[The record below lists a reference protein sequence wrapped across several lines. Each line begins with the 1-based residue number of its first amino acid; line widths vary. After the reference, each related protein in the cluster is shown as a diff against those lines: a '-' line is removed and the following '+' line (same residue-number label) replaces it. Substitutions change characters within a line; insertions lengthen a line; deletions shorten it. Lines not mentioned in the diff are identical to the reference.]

1 MASSLNVNDLII
13 NRSDRS
19 GVEELSVTI
28 HEYPANV
35 PSSFTPARAAYG
47 FWYRPR
53 TEKGDTWV
61 TVPELGLSHHHIS
74 RGHVLVAPP
83 SLPVQGEWERAD
95 GIVVNFSFSPRFFEA
110 LAERAG
116 LSQLISKRPWHF
128 FAIDQR
134 TEALCR
140 LLMEE
145 TEDQC
150 PRGPLYFES
159 LAHALA
165 VSVLDTVCDQHSR
178 KLRAAAVTPGIRRAV
193 KWLEA
198 DFADDLSLDQLA
210 AKAQMSRSHF
220 ALTFRQVT
228 GYAPHQYL
236 LLVRLN
242 HARKLIAQGN
252 PALSLAEI
260 AAESGFCDQA
270 HLTGIFGASS
280 AQRRLPSGPSK
291 SVCKVSTSGL
301 ALLSGSPILWVK
313 ALHRYLPKISGM
325 TCVGRSNSLLSV
337 STWTFSASR
346 PLFDKKNRTNVQ
358 NVSQM
363 CYPGC

>member
-61 TVPELGLSHHHIS
+61 TVPELGLSHHHIN

-83 SLPVQGEWERAD
+83 SLPVHGEWERAE

-110 LAERAG
+110 LAEQVG
-116 LSQLISKRPWHF
+116 LSEIVSKRPWHHF

-150 PRGPLYFES
+150 THGPLYFEP
-159 LAHALA
+159 LARALA
-165 VSVLDTVCDQHSR
+165 LRVLDTVRDQHSR
-178 KLRAAAVTPGIRRAV
+178 KLRAAAVPPGVRRAV
-193 KWLEA
+193 KCLEA

-260 AAESGFCDQA
+260 AAASGFCDQA
-270 HLTGIFGASS
+270 HLNRHFRRFFGTTPA
-280 AQRRLPSGPSK
+280 AF
-291 SVCKVSTSGL
+291 
-301 ALLSGSPILWVK
+301 
-313 ALHRYLPKISGM
+313 
-325 TCVGRSNSLLSV
+325 RSQQEHS
-337 STWTFSASR
+337 
-346 PLFDKKNRTNVQ
+346 
-358 NVSQM
+358 
-363 CYPGC
+363 